1 MGVGAVAAGVALAA
15 ALAAG
20 RAGAIRA
27 VGTDWKPR
35 GAEDTQKHDLLVWE
49 KEEALGTFTHELAP
63 GHREVQAAAA
73 FALGAMNARSRAR
86 LSCSDHLGDEGEHCG
101 RGQAAKLTAMD
112 YPVLVKSRLGMTLYN
127 MKMRIRFRNEATG
140 APELK
145 VVSSIVLQ
153 DMGGGFTVMR
163 EKVLGSQVVP
173 GR

>member
-1 MGVGAVAAGVALAA
+1 MISGC
-15 ALAAG
+15 
-20 RAGAIRA
+20 RA
-27 VGTDWKPR
+27 
-35 GAEDTQKHDLLVWE
+35 DLLE
-49 KEEALGTFTHELAP
+49 KSETVGC
-63 GHREVQAAAA
+63 GDAAAA
-73 FALGAMNARSRAR
+73 VDAVVAVGIA
-86 LSCSDHLGDEGEHCG
+86 
-101 RGQAAKLTAMD
+101 QVAAKLTAVD

-145 VVSSIVLQ
+145 VVSSIVLH